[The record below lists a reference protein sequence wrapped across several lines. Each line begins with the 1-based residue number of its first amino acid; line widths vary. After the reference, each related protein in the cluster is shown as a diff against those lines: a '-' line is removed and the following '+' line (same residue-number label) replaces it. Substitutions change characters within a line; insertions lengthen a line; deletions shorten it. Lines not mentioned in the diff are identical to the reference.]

1 MASCILATMCAQ
13 KTKSGYDRLSPCPH
27 TDFIIT
33 VTPNLVGVPVWFAF
47 VFKHVSLLSKW
58 DAPRS

>member
-33 VTPNLVGVPVWFAF
+33 VTPNWVGVHVWFDF